1 MCDPCARVRARVSRV
16 CPGSPRCLFTG
27 TVLYTDAPSGLQ
39 EIRSSGRRAAAR
51 DAIASRSVPSGGLR
65 PLLPSAKSEAF

>member
-1 MCDPCARVRARVSRV
+1 MSVGLVRLDACEVRLCDPCARVRARVSLV

-39 EIRSSGRRAAAR
+39 E
-51 DAIASRSVPSGGLR
+51 P
-65 PLLPSAKSEAF
+65 